1 MNLKN
6 QLLIALPDMQD
17 TRFKQAVILVCEHN
31 SDGAMGLVINH
42 PIEDIDTNQVF
53 DELGLSQP
61 HDNLHVLD
69 GGPINKSSGFILH
82 NDNQR
87 FKSSINLLNN
97 LTLTTSKDLL
107 EKIATNQLK
116 SHWHF
121 ILGYSG
127 WDKDQLESE
136 IAQNTWLTCPINI
149 DLIFTTP
156 AQEKWQKALSLI
168 GISDYKTISGIAH
181 A

>member
-17 TRFKQAVILVCEHN
+17 TRFKQAVILVCKHN

-42 PIEDIDTNQVF
+42 PIEGIDTHQVF
-53 DELGLSQP
+53 NGLGLSEP
-61 HDNLHVLD
+61 NENLQVLD
-69 GGPINKSSGFILH
+69 GGPVNKNTGFILH
-82 NDNQR
+82 NDNLR
-87 FKSSINLLNN
+87 FKSSVNLTNS

-107 EKIATNQLK
+107 EKISTHQL
-116 SHWHF
+116 SSSWHF

-136 IAQNTWLTCPINI
+136 MAQNTWLTCPINL
-149 DLIFTTP
+149 DLIFNTP
-156 AQEKWQKALSLI
+156 SQEKWQKALSLI
-168 GISDYKTISGIAH
+168 GINDYKTISGIAH